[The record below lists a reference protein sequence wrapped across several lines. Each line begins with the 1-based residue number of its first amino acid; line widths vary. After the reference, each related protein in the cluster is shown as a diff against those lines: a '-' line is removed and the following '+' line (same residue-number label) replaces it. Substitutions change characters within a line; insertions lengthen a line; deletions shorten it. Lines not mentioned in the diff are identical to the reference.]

1 MITSVLQLSARPGN
15 EQAVDDLY
23 ADLGVLDRSRAFPG
37 CRGAVLLRTV
47 EGALAAGGATHVVIA
62 EWDDEAAYAAWVAD
76 PWRNDVGAALAPLL
90 DAGAAPRAGAVLAP
104 VT

>member
-1 MITSVLQLSARPGN
+1 MITSVLPLSARPGS

-23 ADLGVLDRSRAFPG
+23 ADLGVLDRSRDFPG

-47 EGALAAGGATHVVIA
+47 EGSLAAGSATHVVIA

-76 PWRNDVGAALAPLL
+76 PWRNEVGAALAPLL
-90 DAGAAPRAGAVLAP
+90 DGDAAPRSGAVLGP
-104 VT
+104 VR